1 MRGILAQRPQVIMD
15 VSITGLDGLAAIR
28 SRRPDVILLD
38 MHLPDISRDGVACA
52 T

>member
-1 MRGILAQRPQVIMD
+1 MRGILAQRPQVQLE

-28 SRRPDVILLD
+28 RSRP
-38 MHLPDISRDGVACA
+38 